1 MLKTHAYNIKN
12 EKDQTAYD
20 RWRELTG
27 QVELTYRGKKYTI
40 KQLIETVILDPN
52 SRLYKLPDGTIA
64 GVDERQKFI
73 LQYVHKAEAK
83 AKKLMLKEFPN
94 IIEMRKNRKKISK
107 NAKRNAKKNVIE
119 ILTQ

>member
-1 MLKTHAYNIKN
+1 
-12 EKDQTAYD
+12 
-20 RWRELTG
+20 
-27 QVELTYRGKKYTI
+27 
-40 KQLIETVILDPN
+40 
-52 SRLYKLPDGTIA
+52 LYKLPDGTIA

-83 AKKLMLKEFPN
+83 AKKSMLKEFPN